1 MKKNIKDIN
10 LKTEISLLNQ
20 KDSFE
25 RNGGIAACIKY
36 ENNFFFKDINLKGKN
51 LIEFGC
57 GIFPSSFGI
66 EKNKMPKKYIASD
79 TSKKILKIAKINDDR
94 LVYKLIDLEKKIKQS
109 IKYDVIVLK
118 GVLHHTK
125 NPEDI
130 LIKLKRILK
139 PNGIILISEP
149 NLSSFVGNFL
159 KWLLSL
165 LFNKNMEDSPY
176 GQYNFEKISNS
187 IKDANLMIYKKWY
200 STFLLLILTGDY
212 GRIKIFPDNRLLF
225 SFFIFIENLLF
236 YFLNFFFLTKFIN
249 FKINLMLRK

>member
-1 MKKNIKDIN
+1 MNYLLNFTDFNSLKASTLLKLKEIESFTPNLYPIEQVPYYGIIFDLPLAFIKDIN

-36 ENNFFFKDINLKGKN
+36 ENNFFLKDINLKGKN

-139 PNGIILISEP
+139 PNGIRH
-149 NLSSFVGNFL
+149 
-159 KWLLSL
+159 
-165 LFNKNMEDSPY
+165 NKR
-176 GQYNFEKISNS
+176 G
-187 IKDANLMIYKKWY
+187 
-200 STFLLLILTGDY
+200 
-212 GRIKIFPDNRLLF
+212 
-225 SFFIFIENLLF
+225 
-236 YFLNFFFLTKFIN
+236 
-249 FKINLMLRK
+249 